1 MCSVCG
7 LVPSRHP
14 TLIDHFT
21 GGLIGTLP
29 TEQHG
34 VSGQFYIVDSKNI
47 FFDNFNYDGGGPGE
61 RERDCFYILLYLL
74 IFTGAYLYYYSPG
87 VAVSRFGGG
96 HIIPLPSSVGQ

>member
-1 MCSVCG
+1 MKKMVCAQSVAWYPAG
-7 LVPSRHP
+7 RH

-34 VSGQFYIVDSKNI
+34 VSGQFYIVDSKNL

-61 RERDCFYILLYLL
+61 RERTIY
-74 IFTGAYLYYYSPG
+74 
-87 VAVSRFGGG
+87 G
-96 HIIPLPSSVGQ
+96 HT